1 MELIVDEFDST
12 ELCSV
17 FQVQFEDMAKS
28 KNLEFKTDDK
38 YNAIIKNDRDRLG
51 QVLRNLISN
60 SLKFTKEGS
69 ITLHVENTSDERVK
83 ISVTDTGI
91 GIPKDKQESIF
102 EAFRQADGGTSR
114 EYGGTGLGLSISLE
128 LIKLMHGEVQLESKE
143 NEGSTFSIIIPNL
156 DENHIQTTKAKI
168 PNSTMPKVEKEKVS
182 QIIKVDDDRSVLKD
196 NDKPFLIIEDDE
208 NFSSILREKINSQ
221 QEYALIAPNGETG
234 LSLARSYDIKGIL
247 LDLGLPDIDGIDLLK
262 EFKTDSTL
270 RKIPLFVLSGDQRVK
285 LTKEYGANGY
295 AQKPVSDSEIKT
307 IIQEIKDS
315 DDEIDEFMNRVN
327 VEEPTINE
335 ATSINLSDKKILVV
349 DDDIR
354 NIYVLLEALSSK
366 GADVITANDG
376 QEAINT
382 LSTNL
387 DVDIILMDIMMPVM
401 DGIEAIKII
410 KQDAQTKDIPAIA
423 VTAKALSEDKEK
435 ALEAGFDDY
444 MVKPL
449 QMNMLMEIV
458 NAWIHK

>member
-1 MELIVDEFDST
+1 MMELIVDEFDST

-208 NFSSILREKINSQ
+208 NFSTILREKINSQ
-221 QEYALIAPNGETG
+221 QE
-234 LSLARSYDIKGIL
+234 
-247 LDLGLPDIDGIDLLK
+247 LGMIGVV
-262 EFKTDSTL
+262 TL
-270 RKIPLFVLSGDQRVK
+270 FH
-285 LTKEYGANGY
+285 T
-295 AQKPVSDSEIKT
+295 
-307 IIQEIKDS
+307 
-315 DDEIDEFMNRVN
+315 
-327 VEEPTINE
+327 
-335 ATSINLSDKKILVV
+335 
-349 DDDIR
+349 
-354 NIYVLLEALSSK
+354 
-366 GADVITANDG
+366 
-376 QEAINT
+376 
-382 LSTNL
+382 
-387 DVDIILMDIMMPVM
+387 
-401 DGIEAIKII
+401 
-410 KQDAQTKDIPAIA
+410 
-423 VTAKALSEDKEK
+423 
-435 ALEAGFDDY
+435 
-444 MVKPL
+444 
-449 QMNMLMEIV
+449 
-458 NAWIHK
+458 